1 VDEEQRA
8 WLKQFQGNFGAREY
22 VRFAVVF
29 MFWVFSGVALSII
42 LGFGPIFPI
51 FVVTVLVFAA
61 VAPKWKPAYLLL
73 RKILANN
80 NLPTE
85 PMPRPRTIAPARRRE
100 WWSYLPAV
108 WWLLVDLLFLFAVI
122 QFLSK

>member
-1 VDEEQRA
+1 MDEEQRA
-8 WLKQFQGNFGAREY
+8 WLKQFQSNFGAREY

-73 RKILANN
+73 RKILANK

-85 PMPRPRTIAPARRRE
+85 PLPALRTNAPTWKRSR
-100 WWSYLPAV
+100 WSYLTGV
-108 WWLLVDLLFLFAVI
+108 WWLLVDLLFLYAVI